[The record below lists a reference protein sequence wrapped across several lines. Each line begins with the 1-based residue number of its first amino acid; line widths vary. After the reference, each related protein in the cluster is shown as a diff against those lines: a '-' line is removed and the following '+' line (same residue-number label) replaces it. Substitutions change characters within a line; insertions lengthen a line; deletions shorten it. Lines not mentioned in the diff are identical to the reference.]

1 MVTETLVPG
10 SSERAG
16 NGGVRRLAADA
27 EPIAGDEVLRARF
40 ARLTESMSNDDA
52 GRALVEVVA
61 EGLAA
66 IHERQGNLITL
77 MLRTNQ

>member
-1 MVTETLVPG
+1 MIDIPALNSQLVTQDDVLRQTLEKLVAATTEETSARTLV
-10 SSERAG
+10 A
-16 NGGVRRLAADA
+16 
-27 EPIAGDEVLRARF
+27 
-40 ARLTESMSNDDA
+40 
-52 GRALVEVVA
+52 VVA

>member
-1 MVTETLVPG
+1 MIDIPTLNSQFV
-10 SSERAG
+10 AQ
-16 NGGVRRLAADA
+16 
-27 EPIAGDEVLRARF
+27 
-40 ARLTESMSNDDA
+40 DDA
-52 GRALVEVVA
+52 LRQTLAKLVAAMTEETSARALVAVVA